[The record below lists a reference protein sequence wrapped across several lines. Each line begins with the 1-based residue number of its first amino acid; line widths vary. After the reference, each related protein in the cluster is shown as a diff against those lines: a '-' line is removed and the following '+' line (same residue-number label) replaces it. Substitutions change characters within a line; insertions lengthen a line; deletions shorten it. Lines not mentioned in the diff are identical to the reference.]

1 MAFATSTN
9 LTDRRRIGRNGNWPS
24 LIGIHT
30 MEAPEA
36 GQTAEN
42 VAAYFKRVDASSH
55 WCVDNNSR
63 VRVVRD
69 EDTAWTMPPT
79 NAWSLNI
86 EMAGYAGQTA
96 RQWDDAYSNSV
107 LDIAAVCAAEWCR
120 KYNITV
126 RRLTTSELLGR
137 QKGLAGHIDV
147 NRAFRASDHSDP
159 GANFPWI
166 EFLARIRSK
175 LGQVSPAPA
184 PGPAPKPPAGRR
196 NSLPF
201 QTAVRATADNM
212 WGPDTDKHA
221 NALIGASGFNGEAKR
236 FPYGILF
243 AQNVVGTNPDNH
255 WGPNSKAAT
264 TATVRNAQKALFQM
278 GFDPKGADG
287 GWGPNTDKA
296 YQAARQACHI

>member
-9 LTDRRRIGRNGNWPS
+9 LTTQRRIGRGGNRIS

-42 VAAYFKRVDASSH
+42 VAVYFKRVEASSH

-79 NAWSLNI
+79 NSWSLNI

-107 LDIAAVCAAEWCR
+107 LDIAAVCAAEWC
-120 KYNITV
+120 KKFSIPV
-126 RRLTTSELLGR
+126 RRLNTSQLLAR
-137 QKGLAGHIDV
+137 QPGLAGHVDV

-159 GANFPWI
+159 GANFPWT
-166 EFLARIRSK
+166 EFLGLVRK
-175 LGQVSPAPA
+175 HLGQVAPPLAPA
-184 PGPAPKPPAGRR
+184 SEKPYCV
-196 NSLPF
+196 PF
-201 QTAVRATADNM
+201 QAAVRTTADNA
-212 WGPDTDKHA
+212 WGKDTDK
-221 NALIGASGFNGEAKR
+221 NAATLIAASGFGGESNR
-236 FPYGILF
+236 FPYGISF
-243 AQNVVGTNPDNH
+243 AQKVVGTNVDNH
-255 WGPNSKAAT
+255 WGPMSKDAT
-264 TATVRNAQKALFQM
+264 TRTVVNAQKALFKM
-278 GFDPKGADG
+278 GFNPKGADG
-287 GWGPNTDKA
+287 AWGVNTDAA
-296 YQAARQACHI
+296 YMAARAACHI